1 MARQL
6 ETVVVARP
14 DRSYREKSLGGLPGS
29 IIAQSEAW
37 RLYIFDPKLV
47 ALNWA
52 GEIA

>member
-14 DRSYREKSLGGLPGS
+14 NRSYREKSLGGRSDS

>member
-14 DRSYREKSLGGLPGS
+14 KRSYRERSLGGLPDS
-29 IIAQSEAW
+29 IVAQSEAR